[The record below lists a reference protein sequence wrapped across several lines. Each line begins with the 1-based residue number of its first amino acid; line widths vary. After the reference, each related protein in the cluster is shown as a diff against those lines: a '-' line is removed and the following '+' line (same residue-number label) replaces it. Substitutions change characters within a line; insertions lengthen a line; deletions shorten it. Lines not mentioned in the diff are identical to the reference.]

1 MIKLMQWVLVIPV
14 FQRLIDVVDQRTL
27 YLVLMNL
34 FVLFSIIWAFI
45 LYFGNGIRIYP
56 EKFGERIR
64 ESVLVIGLAIILL
77 TWAFLFSNIFFYI
90 RDNQASSI
98 MTSIAQSPYCFGFFY
113 CAFGAILFGLCFAV
127 LAKAIVVAVRKSK
140 KK

>member
-1 MIKLMQWVLVIPV
+1 MIKIMQWVLIIPV
-14 FQRLIDVVDQRTL
+14 FKRLIDVVDQRTL
-27 YLVLMNL
+27 YLVLMNVFIL
-34 FVLFSIIWAFI
+34 LSIIWVFI

-64 ESVLVIGLAIILL
+64 ESVLVIVLTIILL
-77 TWAFLFSNIFFYI
+77 AWVFLFSNIFFYI
-90 RDNQASSI
+90 RDNQISSI

-113 CAFGAILFGLCFAV
+113 CALGSILFGLCFAV
-127 LAKAIVVAVRKSK
+127 LAKTIVVAVSKSK